1 MVKEHIIGS
10 TVVKINKKVLVE
22 FFNKLVSD
30 YRNLKDLDAAL
41 KDYDAG
47 NIDEDELLDD
57 FDNIHFISP
66 ADCAKFGNLRI
77 CSFDSINIYLSRVAS
92 IFCALDEK
100 VHAIA
105 TSYCAP
111 DKKETEVLL
120 ELLYKT
126 IAGFCFV
133 FGNEFHC
140 FDTVIS
146 EDSDDQYY
154 DEIVFH
160 HFSKYAID
168 DTKRGQLCMNF
179 AKGIA
184 TDAEEFKIK
193 LDVFDAAPEK
203 EEPFMNLVGPDVC
216 IIDETA
222 LTMEMVDAVLDGKMT
237 VDELLSQ
244 CSYADTEDED
254 TTTTVTPGMI
264 EV

>member
-120 ELLYKT
+120 DLLYKT

-184 TDAEEFKIK
+184 KDAEEFKIK

-203 EEPFMNLVGPDVC
+203 E
-216 IIDETA
+216 
-222 LTMEMVDAVLDGKMT
+222 
-237 VDELLSQ
+237 
-244 CSYADTEDED
+244 
-254 TTTTVTPGMI
+254 
-264 EV
+264 